1 MSLRKVLMHR
11 TRSIS
16 MASFSVILKEDL
28 DDGGFTAIVP
38 ELPGCISDGD
48 TKAQALRHI
57 KEAISL
63 YLESISDEKRRYEA
77 LAKKGQPVEFRS
89 ISVQLPV

>member
-1 MSLRKVLMHR
+1 MTQYLIV
-11 TRSIS
+11 
-16 MASFSVILKEDL
+16 LKEDTI
-28 DDGGFTAIVP
+28 DGGYTAIVP

-63 YLESISDEKRRYEA
+63 YLES
-77 LAKKGQPVEFRS
+77 G
-89 ISVQLPV
+89 